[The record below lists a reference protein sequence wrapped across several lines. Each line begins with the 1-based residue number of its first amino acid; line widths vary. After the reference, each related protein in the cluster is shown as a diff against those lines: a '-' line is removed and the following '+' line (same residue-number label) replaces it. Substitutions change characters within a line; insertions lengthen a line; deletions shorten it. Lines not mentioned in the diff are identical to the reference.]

1 MDLESIMRISLSGQ
15 FKEEKGSDYLSDA
28 MVRASGVVDFSDLRE
43 KLFAVGQLVVK
54 YFTVIVGEPAAIDVA
69 RRNNRNEIK

>member
-28 MVRASGVVDFSDLRE
+28 MVRASGAVDFSDLRE

>member
-15 FKEEKGSDYLSDA
+15 FKEEKALDCLSDA
-28 MVRASGVVDFSDLRE
+28 MVRASGAVDFSDLRA
-43 KLFAVGQLVVK
+43 KLFAVGQLVVQ

-69 RRNNRNEIK
+69 HRNNRNEIK